1 MSGLT
6 LPEDVVKEL
15 AALEGLSP
23 EQLQGLVT
31 NVITFLSRPETFDIS
46 GAVEAFAA
54 EHGIRNLAKLK
65 VLFGAAL
72 KFFRECVR
80 NNLSHTN
87 VAAEL
92 QKVGLA
98 ADKSV
103 SIGKAWRKSSG
114 GMSKAAMKQTVMM
127 NELVDMQWKFGV
139 TASSDDAAQIGSTF
153 LQLKLVLDKGSGSLE
168 THYMELTLPQFY
180 EFIHEMEKAKASLD
194 AFN

>member
-31 NVITFLSRPETFDIS
+31 TVITFLSRPETFDVG
-46 GAVEAFAA
+46 GAVEAYAA

-65 VLFGAAL
+65 VLLAAAL

-80 NNLSHTN
+80 QNLSHTN

-92 QKVGLA
+92 QKLGLA

-114 GMSKAAMKQTVMM
+114 GMLKGAVHQTVKM

-139 TASSDDAAQIGSTF
+139 TASSDDAAQLGSTF
-153 LQLKLVLDKGSGSLE
+153 LQLKLVTAMGDGLE
-168 THYMELTLPQFY
+168 TSYMELTLPQFY
-180 EFIHEMEKAKASLD
+180 EFMHEMEKCKASLD
-194 AFN
+194 AFSG